1 DAPRTSPRALAGVRR
16 MKTVWTEIKNLFS
29 RKSSSREEAKGR
41 LHLVLAHDRTG
52 LDGAKLQELRR
63 EVGIVLSRYV
73 EIDMDAIEIV
83 IERLS
88 RDATQVV
95 VSSPLRVRT

>member
-1 DAPRTSPRALAGVRR
+1 

-29 RKSSSREEAKGR
+29 RKSTSREEAKGR

-63 EVGIVLSRYV
+63 EIAIVLSRYV
-73 EIDMDAIEIV
+73 EIDMDGVEIE
-83 IERLS
+83 IERLGREES
-88 RDATQVV
+88 QVV
-95 VSSPLRVRT
+95 VSSPLRART

>member
-1 DAPRTSPRALAGVRR
+1 VWNELKTFFARR
-16 MKTVWTEIKNLFS
+16 MTS
-29 RKSSSREEAKGR
+29 RDEAKGR

-63 EVGIVLSRYV
+63 EIATVLAKYV
-73 EIDMDAIEIV
+73 EIDIEAVEIE

-88 RDATQVV
+88 RDDTQLI
-95 VSSPLRVRT
+95 VSSPLRARGA